1 MPITEAAHLSV
12 ESYSS
17 DTPDHRNPA
26 CSRDFGSA
34 IDSMPTPSTSMS
46 FLGPIGSRH
55 EVTTQM
61 ITRREAVRL
70 MGSVSIGAWHAATQV
85 GLNFVLSP
93 RAVATKLETAPR
105 LAFGAPK
112 SAERLAL
119 IEAFLKRSE
128 GLQNKFE
135 AREHKSDWV
144 MPYRLF
150 HPETI
155 RKAPLVLYLHGSG
168 GLGDDNLKQLSLGNR
183 FGTRVWLL
191 PENQKRFPCY
201 VLVPQTDRGWIR
213 YDFSQQPAKELPGFG
228 DGARLALEIV
238 EGLRGE
244 FHIDERRMYIAGNPM
259 GGAGVWNVL
268 ANRPNFF
275 AAAVICCGG
284 ESPDDG
290 TGSAATPLWVFH
302 GDRDEVVPVSSSRD
316 RIAARRRVGG
326 HPIYTEYAGVD
337 HDGANRL
344 AFTEPELPKWVFS
357 QRRR

>member
-1 MPITEAAHLSV
+1 M
-12 ESYSS
+12 
-17 DTPDHRNPA
+17 
-26 CSRDFGSA
+26 
-34 IDSMPTPSTSMS
+34 
-46 FLGPIGSRH
+46 
-55 EVTTQM
+55 
-61 ITRREAVRL
+61 
-70 MGSVSIGAWHAATQV
+70 
-85 GLNFVLSP
+85 
-93 RAVATKLETAPR
+93 
-105 LAFGAPK
+105 
-112 SAERLAL
+112 

-144 MPYRLF
+144 MPYRF
-150 HPETI
+150 FYPETT
-155 RKAPLVLYLHGSG
+155 RKAPLMLYLHGSG

-201 VLVPQTDRGWIR
+201 VVAPQTDRGWIR
-213 YDFSQQPAKELPGFG
+213 YDFSQQPATELPGFG

-238 EGLRGE
+238 DGLRGE
-244 FHIDERRMYIAGNPM
+244 FHIDERRIYIAGNSM

-290 TGSAATPLWVFH
+290 SGSAATPLWDFH
-302 GDRDEVVPVSSSRD
+302 GDADEVVPVSSSRD
-316 RIAARRRVGG
+316 RIAARRRAGG

-357 QRRR
+357 QHRG